1 MGKTRILT
9 NSMAGCFLSCRQKFD
24 YRFNRQIVPVDDNVT
39 ALSFGS
45 AVHAAL
51 ERWFRY
57 GIKDDAI
64 LVAES
69 FPGLEL
75 ENQLKASVL
84 VEKYIEHWGDKEPFE
99 VVDVEKEFNVPL
111 RNPANG
117 HKSRTWTLC
126 GKADGI
132 VELNGEP
139 YILEHKT
146 TSCLDDAY
154 IQRIG
159 IDRQIAVYA
168 NAIGYVY
175 GNPAVGAIYDI
186 LQKPTIRMK
195 KGETE
200 EEFQARRA
208 ALIAKSKTGTSS
220 AKRQEPESEA
230 AFKQRLRE
238 TIDGSYF
245 RREIVKFTPEDIK
258 MHMSELWAI
267 SKEMRTGVLYRNTG
281 ECNALGRKCPYLE
294 LCLARGDMAKC
305 EGIYTTKRANEELSA
320 DINEGDDQ

>member
-24 YRFNRQIVPVDDNVT
+24 YRFNRQIVPVEDNVT

-132 VELNGEP
+132 VELDGDL

-168 NAIGYVY
+168 NAFKSVYVRGISSSSCSAYCQVKDRYVVGKATGARIGRGVQTTAS
-175 GNPAVGAIYDI
+175 GDN
-186 LQKPTIRMK
+186 
-195 KGETE
+195 
-200 EEFQARRA
+200 RR
-208 ALIAKSKTGTSS
+208 LM
-220 AKRQEPESEA
+220 
-230 AFKQRLRE
+230 L
-238 TIDGSYF
+238 
-245 RREIVKFTPEDIK
+245 
-258 MHMSELWAI
+258 
-267 SKEMRTGVLYRNTG
+267 
-281 ECNALGRKCPYLE
+281 
-294 LCLARGDMAKC
+294 
-305 EGIYTTKRANEELSA
+305 
-320 DINEGDDQ
+320 

>member
-57 GIKDDAI
+57 GVKDDAI

-84 VEKYIEHWGDKEPFE
+84 VEKYIEYWGEKEVFD

-111 RNPANG
+111 RNPANN
-117 HKSRTWTLC
+117 HKSRTNKDL
-126 GKADGI
+126 
-132 VELNGEP
+132 

-146 TSCLDDAY
+146 TSCLDEAY
-154 IQRIG
+154 IKRIG

-168 NAIGYVY
+168 NAIQSAYAKPV
-175 GNPAVGAIYDI
+175 VGAIYDI
-186 LQKPTIRMK
+186 LQKPSIRMK

-208 ALIAKSKTGTSS
+208 ALVAKSKTGTSS
-220 AKRQEPESEA
+220 AKRQEPESEE

-245 RREIVKFTPEDIK
+245 RREVVKFTPDDIK
-258 MHMSELWAI
+258 MHMAEMWAI
-267 SKEMRTGVLYRNTG
+267 SKEMRSGVLYRNTG
-281 ECNALGRKCPYLE
+281 ECNAKCPYLE